1 MTQMTIIS
9 ASKNFYLF
17 FSSLLGF
24 CFSCNGKSSLM
35 ILVKNTKHAKISLVF
50 GIFLSV
56 YFSSNTICSISQP
69 GKIKTWKNKQNAG
82 KGGVRK
88 K

>member
-9 ASKNFYLF
+9 ASKKFLPF
-17 FSSLLGF
+17 FPGLLNERER
-24 CFSCNGKSSLM
+24 NGKSSLM
-35 ILVKNTKHAKISLVF
+35 ILVKNKKTRKILFF

-69 GKIKTWKNKQNAG
+69 GKIKTWGKNKQNA
-82 KGGVRK
+82 
-88 K
+88 

>member
-9 ASKNFYLF
+9 ASKKFLPF
-17 FSSLLGF
+17 FSRASE
-24 CFSCNGKSSLM
+24 SERNGKSSLM
-35 ILVKNTKHAKISLVF
+35 ILVKNKKTRKILFF

-69 GKIKTWKNKQNAG
+69 GKIKTWGKNKQNA
-82 KGGVRK
+82 
-88 K
+88 

>member
-17 FSSLLGF
+17 FHLSWASASLA
-24 CFSCNGKSSLM
+24 CNGKSSLM
-35 ILVKNTKHAKISLVF
+35 ILVKNTKHAKISSLFF

-82 KGGVRK
+82 E
-88 K
+88 